1 VWGPA
6 LIESYD
12 NFKYFVTFIDDFF
25 RATWL
30 YLLNSKTEVFPIFK
44 HFAKLVSTQ
53 YNTQIRILRTD
64 NGTEYVNNKFHDF
77 LNEMRIIHQ
86 TTFVGTLEQN
96 GIAEQK
102 NRYILEVTRSLMFQ
116 TKIPKCFWSDAIL
129 TATYL
134 INRLSSIILDYKS
147 PLEI

>member
-77 LNEMRIIHQ
+77 LNEMGIIHQ

-102 NRYILEVTRSLMFQ
+102 KSTYFRSNSFLNVSNKNSKVFLVR
-116 TKIPKCFWSDAIL
+116 CNSYCNL
-129 TATYL
+129 
-134 INRLSSIILDYKS
+134 LDK
-147 PLEI
+147 